1 MTKTVYYSLT
11 SRVAEIAVKTAD
23 TYKYGFC
30 PSNGTYIRRDTGTGH
45 MEQVFA
51 PWRIEWVRRP
61 HDNPE
66 LDGCVFCEV
75 PEREADRE
83 YHLVARSEHAYVLLN
98 NYPYNPGH
106 AMVIPYE
113 HTGAYEELAPEVL
126 FDHARV
132 QQRTVE
138 AIEAALEPDGL
149 NVGMNLGGS
158 AAGGS
163 IDDHLHTH
171 VVPRWNGDAN
181 FMTVISET
189 QVIVEA
195 IDDTYDL
202 IHEAFAAQKGASV
215 PEEDAAV
222 VIEPT
227 SKPI

>member
-1 MTKTVYYSLT
+1 
-11 SRVAEIAVKTAD
+11 
-23 TYKYGFC
+23 
-30 PSNGTYIRRDTGTGH
+30 

-61 HDNPE
+61 HDDP
-66 LDGCVFCEV
+66 DIDDCVFCEL
-75 PEREADRE
+75 PGLQADRE

-113 HTGAYEELAPEVL
+113 HTGAYEELGPEVL
-126 FDHARV
+126 FDHARL

-138 AIEAALEPDGL
+138 AIEAALEPGGG

-171 VVPRWNGDAN
+171 VVPRWDGDAN

-195 IDDTYDL
+195 IEDTYDM
-202 IHEAFAAQKGASV
+202 IREAFAAQEGTST
-215 PEEDAAV
+215 PEEDSAV
-222 VIEPT
+222 VIESIRSP
-227 SKPI
+227 S